1 MSANVSRMIGALALG
16 VALVGGACER
26 AHLTASHGRANHDA
40 FTRQVANPNA
50 GTKPASDRMV
60 QGLDSQ
66 EAAIVAKTYRRH
78 LAPRD
83 EEAASRSQ
91 MLYYNQRAPQ
101 AERNDL
107 PPPSVPMQ
115 R

>member
-1 MSANVSRMIGALALG
+1 MIVALALG

-26 AHLTASHGRANHDA
+26 AHMTASYGRANHDA
-40 FTRQVANPNA
+40 FTRQMANPTA
-50 GTKPASDRMV
+50 GTKPAPAGMV

-66 EAAIVAKTYRRH
+66 EAAIVSKTYRRN

-83 EEAASRSQ
+83 EEAASRGQ
-91 MLYYNQRAPQ
+91 MLYYNQRPPQ
-101 AERNDL
+101 ADRGDM
-107 PPPSVPMQ
+107 PPPSVPNQQ

>member
-1 MSANVSRMIGALALG
+1 MSPNASRMIAALALG

-26 AHLTASHGRANHDA
+26 AHLTASYGRANHDA
-40 FTRQVANPNA
+40 FTRQMANPSA
-50 GTKPASDRMV
+50 GTKPAPATA

-91 MLYYNQRAPQ
+91 MLYYNPRAPQ
-101 AERNDL
+101 AERNDM
-107 PPPSVPMQ
+107 PPPSVPAQ